1 MFPLKPVPSRG
12 NKMTVIGEIIKI
24 DVLGLG
30 IGPSSGK
37 SMTTPRK
44 NRQTGILGGKPRM
57 SVKGA
62 GLEASI
68 LKSTRNIMSCL
79 STFSPPRAGW

>member
-1 MFPLKPVPSRG
+1 MLLLKPVPSKG
-12 NKMTVIGEIIKI
+12 NKITIIGEIIKI

-37 SMTTPRK
+37 SMTTLRK

-57 SVKGA
+57 SVKEA

-68 LKSTRNIMSCL
+68 LKRTRNVISCL
-79 STFSPPRAGW
+79 STFSLPQAGW